1 MGGDIETA
9 PLLQVENLHTYF
21 VTERGL
27 VRAVEGVSFI
37 LAQGVTLELA
47 GVRLHWCNASD
58 FWDLQFDLYKTAK
71 EALDKAGIS
80 IP

>member
-21 VTERGL
+21 MTERGL

-37 LAQGVTLELA
+37 LAQGVTPELVGGPA
-47 GVRLHWCNASD
+47 
-58 FWDLQFDLYKTAK
+58 
-71 EALDKAGIS
+71 ALVQC
-80 IP
+80 